1 MLNEENNQTPETM
14 TPEQF
19 AHLGGGQIAYV
30 KPMMSEDVARVFPQV
45 QGVQP
50 GIRLFALL
58 NADGTPLMLTD
69 SRDAAFANAWEHQLH
84 TVSLH

>member
-1 MLNEENNQTPETM
+1 MIEQANTQTSESM
-14 TPEQF
+14 TAEQF
-19 AHLGGGQIAYV
+19 ALLGGGHIAYV

-69 SRDAAFANAWEHQLH
+69 SRDAAIANAWEHELH